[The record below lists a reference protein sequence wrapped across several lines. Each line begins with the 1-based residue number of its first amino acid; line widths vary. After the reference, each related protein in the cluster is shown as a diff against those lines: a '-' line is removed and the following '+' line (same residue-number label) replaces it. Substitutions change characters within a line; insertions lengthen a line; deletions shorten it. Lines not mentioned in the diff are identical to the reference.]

1 MASAEGYAGRLTP
14 YDNKGELNL
23 ANEPD
28 PPLAIIQK
36 VRLLADRIRNSKN
49 VVMHTG
55 AGISTSAGIN
65 DFRGP
70 NGVWTTSR
78 KRKRNPNSKENA
90 ITFESAIPTITHMV
104 IKAMHDKR
112 YVKYIISQNVDNL
125 HLRSG
130 LPRSALSELHG
141 NVFME
146 WCQTCK
152 REYERETETETVG
165 FTPGE
170 RKCESC
176 DDHLRDKALDW
187 EDALPEMDLEKAKEA
202 SAKADFAIIIGTSC
216 QMEPAGTLP
225 FHGGGSTRRGVAII
239 NFSRTKFD
247 HRIGLRIRSDCDTV
261 FALLAMELGL
271 ELDLFRKWVTVRF
284 LVNLVGK
291 KGLRCSLLRVKDG
304 VAVKEVI
311 PGVHGVSYR
320 IVRENRKIKNEQ
332 GNHKDEEGWGSIKT
346 EKSYIDLL
354 EEGNT
359 GNEQTLRVEA
369 RVKVDAEKDILIK
382 LPVSRDSSKKVSNSV
397 DQRIETR
404 VFNSQKRAKS
414 LAEKTYEDAEK
425 WGRDGDVKDE
435 AMKAKEEED
444 VWFCCGKKRGAAQCC
459 ICHTEVWGGPEK
471 RGIHIES
478 CISKRGKIE
487 KKEETEVIV
496 ID

>member
-1 MASAEGYAGRLTP
+1 MTSAEGYAGRLTP

-28 PPLAIIQK
+28 PALAILQK
-36 VRLLADRIRNSKN
+36 IRLLADRIRNSKN

-78 KRKRNPNSKENA
+78 KRKRNPSSKGFT
-90 ITFESAIPTITHMV
+90 ITFESAVPTITHMV

-112 YVKYIISQNVDNL
+112 YVTYVVSQNVDNL

-146 WCQTCK
+146 WCDTCQ

-165 FTPGE
+165 LTPGD

-176 DDHLRDKALDW
+176 GDYLRDKALDW
-187 EDALPEMDLEKAKEA
+187 EDALPEMDLEKAREA
-202 SAKADFAIIIGTSC
+202 SANADFAIIIGTSC

-225 FHGGGSTRRGVAII
+225 FQGAGRTRRGVAIV

-247 HRIGLRIRSDCDTV
+247 HRIGLRVRSDCDTV

-271 ELDLFRKWVTVRF
+271 ELDLFRKWETVRL
-284 LVNLVGK
+284 LVNSVGK
-291 KGLRCSLLRVKDG
+291 KGLQCSVLHVKDG
-304 VAVKEVI
+304 VAVKQI
-311 PGVHGVSYR
+311 IRDVHGVSYR
-320 IVRENRKIKNEQ
+320 IVPENRMIDDKQ
-332 GNHKDEEGWGSIKT
+332 GNQKDDKEWGSVKT
-346 EKSYIDLL
+346 EKGYVDLL
-354 EEGNT
+354 EEESAE
-359 GNEQTLRVEA
+359 NERTFRVEA
-369 RVKVDAEKDILIK
+369 KVKVDEGKNILIE
-382 LPVSRDSSKKVSNSV
+382 LPISRDGNKKVNKSV
-397 DQRIETR
+397 DQRIETK
-404 VFNSQKRAKS
+404 VFDSQKLAES
-414 LAEKTYEDAEK
+414 LAEKAYKEAEK
-425 WGRDGDVKDE
+425 WGLGVDAKDE
-435 AMKAKEEED
+435 AERAKEEED
-444 VWFCCGKKRGAAQCC
+444 VWFCCGKRRGAAQCC
-459 ICHTEVWGGPEK
+459 ICKTEVWGGPEK
-471 RGIHIES
+471 RGIHIER
-478 CISKRGKIE
+478 CVYERAKTK